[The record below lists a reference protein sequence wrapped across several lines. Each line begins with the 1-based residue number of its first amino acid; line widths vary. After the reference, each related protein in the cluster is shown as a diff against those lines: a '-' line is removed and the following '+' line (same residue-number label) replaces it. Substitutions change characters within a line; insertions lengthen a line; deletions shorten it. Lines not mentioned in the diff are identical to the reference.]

1 MHNVIALLTDFG
13 CRSGYAAQVKA
24 TILKHVEHIE
34 KVIQFIDISHNIR
47 SFQID
52 QAGFVLKLNYKWFP
66 KNSLFL
72 VVVDPGVGTDRA
84 VIGVKS
90 HDMVFIAPDN
100 GVLSSILTDI
110 EKIVAIKGTSATF
123 AGRDVFAKAAAE
135 LISGKQ
141 LEEIGTEYKR
151 QPKLIEIEPE
161 ITDSTVSGKVLH
173 IDDFGNVISN
183 IESSLIYQ
191 GNKVKWGNIIV
202 SEWVKNYSQI
212 EKCGKKIGNIINSS
226 GYLELAAFKNSAEKL
241 TDLKIGS
248 IVKAASIK

>member
-1 MHNVIALLTDFG
+1 MHNVTALLTDFG

-24 TILKHVEHIE
+24 TILKHTEHTE
-34 KVIQFIDISHNIR
+34 KVIQFIDISHDIKN
-47 SFQID
+47 FQIN
-52 QAGFVLKLNYKWFP
+52 QASFVLKLNYRWFP

-72 VVVDPGVGTDRA
+72 VIVDPGVGTDRA

-90 HDMVFIAPDN
+90 HDMIFIAPDN

-110 EKIVAIKGTSATF
+110 EKIVSIKGTSATF

-141 LEEIGTEYKR
+141 LEEIGTKYKKR
-151 QPKLIEIEPE
+151 PKIIEIEPR

-183 IESSLIYQ
+183 IESSHIYQ
-191 GNKVKWGNIIV
+191 SSKVMWGNIIV
-202 SEWVKNYSQI
+202 SNWVKNYSQI

-226 GYLELAAFKNSAEKL
+226 GYLELAAFKNSAKKL
-241 TDLKIGS
+241 TGLKIGS
-248 IVKAASIK
+248 SVITASAK